1 MGGVNP
7 YIDKPKT
14 ERPEKKF
21 RVTFLIEETGERKIF
36 EVNPPDLPYGR
47 TGLEGSVLDIAEGA
61 GLEIDH
67 ACGGVCACATCH
79 VLVPPEWAARVPA
92 IGPAENDLLECTAV
106 PRTAQSRLSCQIQ
119 VSAALDGLTV
129 NLPERQS

>member
-1 MGGVNP
+1 MPRFSKKCDAAAGARARGQGG
-7 YIDKPKT
+7 
-14 ERPEKKF
+14 R
-21 RVTFLIEETGERKIF
+21 
-36 EVNPPDLPYGR
+36 
-47 TGLEGSVLDIAEGA
+47 
-61 GLEIDH
+61 
-67 ACGGVCACATCH
+67 
-79 VLVPPEWAARVPA
+79 AARELRAQPAGQRGASRAGEQPVLAGDPRIHGPRLAVPA